1 MFTQLSQS
9 VEGEI
14 RQIVAQE
21 AAPFHIERIDI
32 RVDEDAD
39 GEETIFVDIWH
50 PLNDVSV
57 ETRQLLNL
65 QFAVRE
71 LLLKKR
77 DGRFPSVRQHFAEG
91 QRFESAA

>member
-1 MFTQLSQS
+1 MFTQLAQS

-14 RQIVAQE
+14 RQLVAQE
-21 AAPFHIERIDI
+21 AAPFRIERIDI

-39 GEETIFVDIWH
+39 GEETIFVEIWH
-50 PLNDVSV
+50 PLNDTPV
-57 ETRQLLNL
+57 ETRQLLNV
-65 QFAVRE
+65 QFAVRQ

-77 DGRFPSVRQHFAEG
+77 DGRFPWVRQHFAEG